1 MIVVTAGCIVGDYV
15 IVTVIVE
22 VDTVP
27 TVVANY
33 IV

>member
-1 MIVVTAGCIVGDYV
+1 MIVATAGGIVGDCV